1 MSYNYKTNIDSPN
14 FTPSAQATAV
24 FGMPRIIEGITLH
37 WWGDPNTNPSFDGIV
52 NYLARP
58 NGNTSAHFVAS
69 GTNRQVACIIGL
81 GDVAWHSGSAWGNA
95 RTIGI
100 ELDPRGR
107 PEDLDVVAELIADIR
122 SAVGDVP
129 LYWHNYFVGTQC
141 PGVYTALMDHIDELS
156 YTKYS
161 HATEWGQ
168 GGNKNQPAPVV
179 PTPTPIST
187 PVPVVTLYKL
197 VIDGKQV
204 AAYSSDTNA
213 YTGYVEYGSKGS
225 ITFNGV
231 AVTKDLI
238 AKFTTPSPTTGQ
250 PDSGLP
256 VAEKHDYSEENNA
269 MLKTILKMLGDF
281 IAKFNI
287 FGK

>member
-1 MSYNYKTNIDSPN
+1 
-14 FTPSAQATAV
+14 
-24 FGMPRIIEGITLH
+24 
-37 WWGDPNTNPSFDGIV
+37 
-52 NYLARP
+52 
-58 NGNTSAHFVAS
+58 
-69 GTNRQVACIIGL
+69 
-81 GDVAWHSGSAWGNA
+81 
-95 RTIGI
+95 
-100 ELDPRGR
+100 
-107 PEDLDVVAELIADIR
+107 VVAELIADIR

-129 LYWHNYFVGTQC
+129 LYWHNYFTATQC
-141 PGVYTALMDHIDELS
+141 PGIYTALMDHIDALS

-168 GGNKNQPAPVV
+168 GGNKNQPVEPTPVV
-179 PTPTPIST
+179 APAPA
-187 PVPVVTLYKL
+187 VTLYKL

-204 AAYSSDTNA
+204 GAYSVEGNA
-213 YTGYVEYGSKGS
+213 WKAYVDNGSKGS

-238 AKFTTPSPTTGQ
+238 AKFTTPSPTTTDNNNVPL
-250 PDSGLP
+250 PDTGKP

-269 MLKTILKMLGDF
+269 MLKTLLKMLGDF